1 MYNIYLEEKRQKEIE
16 DKLKKENVYANY
28 RKKFKSKTKTSINK
42 NLNLIF

>member
-28 RKKFKSKTKTSINK
+28 RKKFKSKTKNNNINK
-42 NLNLIF
+42 KII